1 MLNKGARNERFLRP
15 EEAPAEILKYLKVRA
30 EVCNFIRLKNE
41 RSNCTH
47 FQTYLN
53 RKVTGVVTVPA
64 FFQEN
69 QKAATKEATE
79 LAGLEL
85 KRLLHEP
92 NAAAI
97 AYNEKKKLGNSKLL
111 VFDFG
116 GGQF

>member
-1 MLNKGARNERFLRP
+1 M
-15 EEAPAEILKYLKVRA
+15 
-30 EVCNFIRLKNE
+30 
-41 RSNCTH
+41 
-47 FQTYLN
+47 
-53 RKVTGVVTVPA
+53 TGVVVTVPA
-64 FFQEN
+64 LFQDN
-69 QKAATKEATE
+69 QKAATKKAIE

-111 VFDFG
+111 IFDFG